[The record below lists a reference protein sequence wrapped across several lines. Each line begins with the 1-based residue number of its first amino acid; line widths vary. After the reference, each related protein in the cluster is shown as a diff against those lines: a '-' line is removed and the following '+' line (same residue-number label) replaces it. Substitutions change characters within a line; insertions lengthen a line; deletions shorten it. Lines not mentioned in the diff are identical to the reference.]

1 MPGLAGFVTLRGPAE
16 GDVAQMASRLSLSK
30 RGVEFETFSMERAAV
45 ACDVSKRSPRGSR
58 IAVEEGIV
66 LALDGE
72 VFSLAGNDGAT
83 SEVFARGTPGEP
95 ARSLLRLYRHL
106 GVDFAS
112 RLRGHFALVIW
123 DGSADTLFLV
133 SDRFGMRPLYYRNEG
148 NCVAFASEVKALL
161 GPTPEAL
168 GVDEKGI
175 CDFILFGIPLRNRTF
190 FSGIRCLPPASILTF
205 RKDKPVSERLYWE
218 LEFQT
223 GPVGDSGINSAAR
236 ALRTTLGDVLEETT
250 SPDGVLDL
258 PLSGGLDTRSLAALC
273 ASIGR
278 PLRTYSIGSEGS
290 EDLRLGPVVARDLGV
305 PNSAWPVAPKDLM
318 DWTGEAVYITD
329 GMYNPMDSAILFIA
343 RRLPEDVQIVL
354 DGASSFDGHYN
365 ILDPA
370 LAPLLPSLYSGAKMA
385 LKTLVAPIVFPDGT
399 LSARVLD
406 REYESFAR
414 KHALTVLEELA
425 ESVPP
430 ADRGNPFDYAD
441 FLELRNRLP
450 RYNMMGAV
458 LLRAYH
464 EVQQPFFDPRVVDLI
479 TRFKPSFRTK
489 DKLVLGR
496 LVRIVAPELAALT
509 YERTGLPAD
518 SHVVRHVFRY
528 AKTSLQRGGGKLVPV
543 LRREPKAAIDYN
555 AWVQRDAGLQES
567 IRALLF
573 QPRIAR
579 RGYFCMDSVR
589 SCVEELFRGRTEYL
603 PLVGRMV
610 ALELWHRYFVEDER
624 GLDSDVR

>member
-1 MPGLAGFVTLRGPAE
+1 
-16 GDVAQMASRLSLSK
+16 
-30 RGVEFETFSMERAAV
+30 
-45 ACDVSKRSPRGSR
+45 
-58 IAVEEGIV
+58 
-66 LALDGE
+66 
-72 VFSLAGNDGAT
+72 
-83 SEVFARGTPGEP
+83 
-95 ARSLLRLYRHL
+95 
-106 GVDFAS
+106 
-112 RLRGHFALVIW
+112 
-123 DGSADTLFLV
+123 
-133 SDRFGMRPLYYRNEG
+133 
-148 NCVAFASEVKALL
+148 
-161 GPTPEAL
+161 
-168 GVDEKGI
+168 
-175 CDFILFGIPLRNRTF
+175 
-190 FSGIRCLPPASILTF
+190 
-205 RKDKPVSERLYWE
+205 
-218 LEFQT
+218 
-223 GPVGDSGINSAAR
+223 
-236 ALRTTLGDVLEETT
+236 
-250 SPDGVLDL
+250 
-258 PLSGGLDTRSLAALC
+258 
-273 ASIGR
+273 
-278 PLRTYSIGSEGS
+278 
-290 EDLRLGPVVARDLGV
+290 
-305 PNSAWPVAPKDLM
+305 
-318 DWTGEAVYITD
+318 
-329 GMYNPMDSAILFIA
+329 
-343 RRLPEDVQIVL
+343 
-354 DGASSFDGHYN
+354 
-365 ILDPA
+365 
-370 LAPLLPSLYSGAKMA
+370 MA

-479 TRFKPSFRTK
+479 TRF
-489 DKLVLGR
+489 GR